1 LRQAFSNRA
10 WHASIER
17 FGFMLSAALFCL
29 VVAISDGDTLKL
41 RCGEA
46 GAFRQLTVRLHAIDA
61 PELNQ
66 PFGRRAK
73 QALSQ
78 IAYRKTAR
86 LDCEDGVDRYH
97 RRVCRVKVAPNSCT
111 EAHCAK
117 TLDAGL
123 AMLTMGMAWW
133 SRAHADE
140 QSPTDRGQY
149 AFAEFEA
156 RGKRTGLWA
165 DRHPVPPWNWRAAH
179 PRAR

>member
-1 LRQAFSNRA
+1 
-10 WHASIER
+10 
-17 FGFMLSAALFCL
+17 MLSAALFCL
-29 VVAISDGDTLKL
+29 VVAISDGDTLKV
-41 RCGEA
+41 RCGEP